1 MKSSPNL
8 TPTPSPRP
16 FFLPQSYPLFASD
29 LIATA
34 GTAALTSLGKIS
46 NINSL
51 SEYIPSCSV
60 TFYGPNANEL
70 PTMSLTENLVKPLS
84 SGCEVFVVAAAA
96 YTDFVESGVS
106 TGTEWSQTLATTSV
120 TVLIS
125 GSSKNEEVRV
135 LAGLL
140 GEGGAG
146 TFGGNGLVGGGGS
159 TNSTIPTVSIAM
171 LPSIVEGLLITFGL
185 IFFILIGVSCI
196 MSVQT
201 PDILHSFHL
210 PAGKEY

>member
-1 MKSSPNL
+1 M
-8 TPTPSPRP
+8 
-16 FFLPQSYPLFASD
+16 
-29 LIATA
+29 
-34 GTAALTSLGKIS
+34 
-46 NINSL
+46 
-51 SEYIPSCSV
+51 

-70 PTMSLTENLVKPLS
+70 PTVSLNENLAKPLS

-96 YTDFVESGVS
+96 YTEFVEGGVS
-106 TGTEWSQTLATTSV
+106 TGTQWSQTLAPTTTSA

-125 GSSKNEEVRV
+125 GNGNSGNARE
-135 LAGLL
+135 LAGML

-146 TFGGNGLVGGGGS
+146 TFSGGNGLVGAGGS
-159 TNSTIPTVSIAM
+159 SNTTTTTATIAM